1 MHTRFKRI
9 GLSFEVA
16 PPAATHPNRTDVACF
31 VGTVARRRA
40 PADRRTMPAV
50 LARWLAAQGFPRL
63 GGSPVDSLPVSL
75 SNRGE
80 FESSLRQTASAEQRE
95 SLNFLFQGT
104 DRRRLAR
111 LVEACRD
118 LTPLTDE
125 LVESLKVRGF
135 YPGGLLAADE
145 LDAWLRVQRLQD
157 LPLSFESFGE
167 FERLFAWEARGVMN
181 RPLEAGDPVVA
192 SSLGMAVRAFFGEGG
207 RRCYVIRCG
216 DPSRLFDSAPE
227 RFAAFNG
234 RGDDRSPQLPGVSAE
249 FRRGLLAAVRTTSDP
264 VSGHAGDWA
273 GLEHV
278 YGLPDASFVC
288 LPDLLD
294 ACAEPVPRE
303 IAPPEI
309 VATPESFRECAQSPN
324 PETLAVGRRLPPPR
338 VNSLGLD
345 CWQRLIEHVLG
356 ILDNGGRAFHR
367 RDVQFIASLPLTG
380 EGRGQPDNAGWLQW
394 MSVDGG
400 RITSARVQL
409 AYPWL
414 ATRESED
421 CAGGVEAPEGTL
433 TGILARSALALGSYR
448 SAARQPVNRLLGT
461 EPSLEWS
468 RAIQDELQTPF
479 GPMTF
484 AERVCLLGPSPRG
497 AQLLSDVTGAR
508 DPWLRQGAVRRLIN
522 VVLQAA
528 RQAGDEL
535 AFEPSGEVLWARVR
549 ERLSDLGRVL
559 VEAGALSTD
568 GIPFVVR
575 CGRDTMTQSDI
586 DAGRLIA
593 EMELLPAQPV
603 QRIVVVLSLKDAQP
617 LAALR
622 AVA

>member
-1 MHTRFKRI
+1 MLSRAKRL

-16 PPAATHPNRTDVACF
+16 PPPASHPNRTDIACF
-31 VGTVARRRA
+31 VGAVARRRA
-40 PADRRTMPAV
+40 PADRRIMPAV
-50 LARWLAAQGFPRL
+50 LARWLTDNGFQRL
-63 GGSPVDSLPVSL
+63 GGLPVGTLPVSL
-75 SNRGE
+75 SDRRD
-80 FESSLRQTASAEQRE
+80 FESSLRAAVSAEQRE
-95 SLNFLFQGT
+95 SLSSLFQRT
-104 DRRRLAR
+104 DRPRLAR

-118 LTPLTDE
+118 LTTLTDD
-125 LVESLKVRGF
+125 LVESLRVRGF
-135 YPGGLLAADE
+135 YPGGLLAEDE
-145 LDAWLRVQRLQD
+145 LDAWLRIQRLHG
-157 LPLSFESFGE
+157 LPVSFESFSE
-167 FERLFAWEARGVMN
+167 FERLFAWEARGVMD

-192 SSLGMAVRAFFGEGG
+192 SSLGMAVRAFFEEGG
-207 RRCYVIRCG
+207 RKCYVIRCG
-216 DPSRLFDSAPE
+216 DPSRLFDSVPE

-234 RGDDRSPQLPGVSAE
+234 RGEDRSPQLPGVSAE
-249 FRRGLLAAVRTTSDP
+249 FRRGLLAAVKTSSAP
-264 VSGHAGDWA
+264 VSGHAGDWV
-273 GLEHV
+273 GIEHV
-278 YGLPDASFVC
+278 YGLQDTSFVC
-288 LPDLLD
+288 LPDLVD

-303 IAPPEI
+303 IAPPEA
-309 VATPESFRECAQSPN
+309 VATPESFRECAQDSN
-324 PETLAVGRRLPPPR
+324 PEAPAVGRRLPPPR

-345 CWQRLIEHVLG
+345 CWQRLIEHVLE

-367 RDVQFIASLPLTG
+367 RDVQFIVSLPLTG
-380 EGRGQPDNAGWLQW
+380 EGRGQPENAGWLQW

-400 RITSARVQL
+400 RIASARVQL

-414 ATRESED
+414 ETRESAD

-433 TGILARSALALGSYR
+433 AGILARSALALGSYR
-448 SAARQPVNRLLGT
+448 SAARQPVNRFLGT

-468 RAIQDELQTPF
+468 RAVQDELQTPF

-497 AQLLSDVTGAR
+497 AHLLSDVTCAR

-528 RQAGDEL
+528 RQAGDEF
-535 AFEPSGEVLWARVR
+535 AFEPSGEALWGRVR

-559 VEAGALSTD
+559 VDAGALSTD
-568 GIPFVVR
+568 GASFVVR
-575 CGRDTMTQSDI
+575 CGRDTMTQNDI
-586 DAGRLIA
+586 DSGRLVA